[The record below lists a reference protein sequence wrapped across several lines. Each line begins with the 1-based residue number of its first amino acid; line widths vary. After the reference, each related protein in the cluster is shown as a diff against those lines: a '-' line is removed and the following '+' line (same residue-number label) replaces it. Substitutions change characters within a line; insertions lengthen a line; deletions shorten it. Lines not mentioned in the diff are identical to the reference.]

1 MITDLRYLKKPGSGI
16 GIGNLEFV
24 LNVIYLRRN
33 KSKLLRLIEK

>member
-1 MITDLRYLKKPGSGI
+1 MVTDLRYLKKPGS

-33 KSKLLRLIEK
+33 ISKLLRLIEK